1 MGRRPAGGPPGRH
14 PPRRRRRLRLVR
26 RPPAH
31 PPTRPD
37 AHPPGASR
45 TSLTPC
51 SRRHADDGS
60 RFLFVINH
68 TDDTAEVPAH
78 GRELLHDRDV
88 AGRLVLPPLDTAVVH
103 ER

>member
-1 MGRRPAGGPPGRH
+1 M
-14 PPRRRRRLRLVR
+14 
-26 RPPAH
+26 
-31 PPTRPD
+31 
-37 AHPPGASR
+37 
-45 TSLTPC
+45 TPC

-78 GRELLHDRDV
+78 GRGLLHDRGV